1 MRRCEE
7 CKQADKVVLWGRVH
21 VRGTSLAMWLA
32 IVLAAAAVY
41 ASYLSWRSMNEALV
55 RHGLMPRPG
64 GFDLVCRE
72 LLSTAGLVAIVYIG
86 TTGSLHN
93 KHTAP
98 ERRQRAWLFTFA
110 RMAAVGVG
118 QFLLYLGLMRLAHLV
133 LR

>member
-1 MRRCEE
+1 MSMMT
-7 CKQADKVVLWGRVH
+7 KAIGR
-21 VRGTSLAMWLA
+21 S
-32 IVLAAAAVY
+32 
-41 ASYLSWRSMNEALV
+41 
-55 RHGLMPRPG
+55 
-64 GFDLVCRE
+64 FFLVCRE
-72 LLSTAGLVAIVYIG
+72 LLSTAGLVAIAYIVA
-86 TTGSLHN
+86 TDCLHN